1 MKGDKVMIKM
11 TNTGSEKD
19 NTIVINGMEFMVSD
33 AVALKI
39 KALCENGISAQVGY
53 EVKECKDVVTGSKF
67 YRVCEVK
74 SWHTSAEHKKANELI
89 KAVEG
94 IKKYSFAGKDGKVF
108 PGYGFAKKA
117 DAETAVKN
125 LPTIVEA

>member
-1 MKGDKVMIKM
+1 MIKM
-11 TNTGSEKD
+11 NSVNAEKD
-19 NTIVINGMEFMVSD
+19 NEVVLNGVSFMVSD

-89 KAVEG
+89 KAVDG

-117 DAETAVKN
+117 DAEAAVKS